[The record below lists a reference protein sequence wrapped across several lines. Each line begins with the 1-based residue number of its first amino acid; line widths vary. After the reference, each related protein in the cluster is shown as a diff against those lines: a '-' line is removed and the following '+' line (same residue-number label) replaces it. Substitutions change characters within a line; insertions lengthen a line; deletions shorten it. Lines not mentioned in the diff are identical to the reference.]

1 MLWQAL
7 DLLFGLLASLFWQED
22 TVDVGKHTTSS
33 NGDSSQQLAQLLVI
47 AYCQLNV
54 ARDNPSLLVVTSS
67 IACQLKD
74 LSREVLQD
82 CCLHMTEPS
91 SGA

>member
-22 TVDVGKHTTSS
+22 TVDVGKNTTSS
-33 NGDSSQQLAQLLVI
+33 NGDSSQQLAQLLII

-54 ARDNPSLLVVTSS
+54 ARYNSSLFVVTSS

-74 LSREVLQD
+74 LSRKVLQD
-82 CCLHMTEPS
+82 CCLHVTEAS
-91 SGA
+91 LGT

>member
-7 DLLFGLLASLFWQED
+7 DLLFSLLASLLWQED
-22 TVDVGKHTTSS
+22 TVDVWKNTTSS
-33 NGDSSQQLAQLLVI
+33 NSDTSQQLAQLLII

-54 ARDNPSLLVVTSS
+54 ARDNSSLFVITSS

-74 LSREVLQD
+74 LSCKVLQD
-82 CCLHMTEPS
+82 CCLHMTETS
-91 SGA
+91 SGT

>member
-22 TVDVGKHTTSS
+22 TVDVGKNTTSS

-47 AYCQLNV
+47 AYC
-54 ARDNPSLLVVTSS
+54 
-67 IACQLKD
+67 
-74 LSREVLQD
+74 
-82 CCLHMTEPS
+82 
-91 SGA
+91 